1 MPQPTILEE
10 PPIPVGLREEL
21 QLEQNRPSISLV
33 LPTSTSK
40 VDLKGTQKTT
50 LDSIVTDDT
59 SAPLAQQEELSVKGK
74 KRELRI

>member
-1 MPQPTILEE
+1 MMLEE

-21 QLEQNRPSISLV
+21 QAEQNRPSISLV
-33 LPTSTSK
+33 LPTSASK
-40 VDLKGTQKTT
+40 ADAKGTQKTA

-74 KRELRI
+74 KENYASRK